1 MQIGKIHNFI
11 MIAGGFR
18 PIPAPDRFRI
28 SAILPIIAAVG
39 RMAMPSA
46 YRIRSVQSPG
56 TIDRRYRGFT
66 KGVYEKD
73 VLYDHPMSTHPSIRR
88 IS

>member
-1 MQIGKIHNFI
+1 
-11 MIAGGFR
+11 
-18 PIPAPDRFRI
+18 
-28 SAILPIIAAVG
+28 
-39 RMAMPSA
+39 MPSA

-56 TIDRRYRGFT
+56 TIDRRYRGFA